1 MSGVTT
7 ALPRP
12 GAAADLAARALAAW
26 RARRTWAAVAY
37 LGSSAVLGPA
47 WGTVLLAGMA
57 TLTWGPFGAPPV
69 AATLALARQ
78 GARVERERVAA
89 LVGVRIREPY
99 RRLSAPRGPARMR
112 EAAAD
117 PATWRDPLYLLLL
130 LPVGVLSLLVLALP
144 AAGPVAAAFALWPGR
159 PAFPL
164 GLTTLDGPAEWA
176 AVAVLGF
183 ALLPFAPLA
192 WQGAATAHAE
202 LARVLL
208 GPTASALVA
217 RVDELADS
225 RARAV
230 DAAAAE
236 RRRIER
242 DLHDGAQQRLVALA
256 LDLGMARERFD
267 SDPAAAR
274 ALVDHAH
281 GEAKRALAELRDLAR
296 GIHPAVLTDRGLDAA
311 LSAVAARCPVPVTVE
326 VDLPTRPPAIVE
338 ATAYFVVAEALTNVA
353 RHARARAATVS
364 VRAEEGRV
372 VVEVGETASAA
383 PTPAAGRGCAGWRT
397 ASPRSTAA
405 WRSPARRAAPPR
417 SGRSSDVRV
426 VIAEDAV
433 LLRAGLVRLLG
444 DAGMEVVA
452 EVAAGAALD
461 PEVVAQLIGR
471 RRRGRDLLGRLTP
484 REGEVLG
491 LMAEG
496 RSNEA
501 IAAALVVTEGAVEKH
516 ASNIFAKLDLAPAD
530 TDHRRVLAVLTYL
543 RA

>member
-12 GAAADLAARALAAW
+12 GAAADLAARTLAAW

-37 LGSSAVLGPA
+37 LSSSAVLGPA
-47 WGTVLLAGMA
+47 WGTVLLTGMSA
-57 TLTWGPFGAPPV
+57 LAWGPFGAPPV

-78 GARVERERVAA
+78 GARVERERAAA

-99 RRLSAPRGPARMR
+99 RRLSAGRGPARLR

-130 LPVGVLSLLVLALP
+130 LPVGVLSLLALALP

-159 PAFPL
+159 PALPL
-164 GLTTLDGPAEWA
+164 GLTTVDAAAEWGV
-176 AVAVLGF
+176 VAVLGL

-217 RVDELADS
+217 RVDELSDS

-274 ALVDHAH
+274 ALVDRAH

-311 LSAVAARCPVPVTVE
+311 LSAVAARSPVPVTVE
-326 VDLPTRPPAIVE
+326 VDLPSRPPGVVE
-338 ATAYFVVAEALTNVA
+338 ATAYFVVTEALTNVA

-364 VRAEEGRV
+364 VRAQRAQEGRV
-372 VVEVGETASAA
+372 VVEVTDDGIGGAD
-383 PTPAAGRGCAGWRT
+383 
-397 ASPRSTAA
+397 
-405 WRSPARRAAPPR
+405 ARRG
-417 SGRSSDVRV
+417 SGLHGLADRV
-426 VIAEDAV
+426 
-433 LLRAGLVRLLG
+433 
-444 DAGMEVVA
+444 
-452 EVAAGAALD
+452 AALD
-461 PEVVAQLIGR
+461 G
-471 RRRGRDLLGRLTP
+471 T
-484 REGEVLG
+484 
-491 LMAEG
+491 
-496 RSNEA
+496 
-501 IAAALVVTEGAVEKH
+501 
-516 ASNIFAKLDLAPAD
+516 
-530 TDHRRVLAVLTYL
+530 LAVTSPPGGPTTV
-543 RA
+543 RAVL